1 MQTTRGL
8 SGDVLDLFRHRG
20 ELSRIDVID
29 ASGLSRS
36 TVNQRLAQLLDVG
49 LIEPIGGGESTG
61 GRPSSKF
68 RFNTERACVL
78 AADIGASG
86 FTAAVC
92 DLTGRPLATAS
103 RTIEVSEGPEVVLT
117 AVIEAFAGLRPTL
130 EVWGIGIGVPGPVEY
145 AARRVVNPPIMSG
158 WDRFDI
164 AGWFAP
170 HYDAPVVVE
179 NDANARAVAEA
190 RSLGLDNVIALKL
203 GSGVGAGLVSNGRLI
218 RGDKG
223 AAGDIGHTRSVSR
236 DPEARQCRCGNLD
249 CVEAYAGGWALR
261 RDLERVGIPTSSTR
275 DVVTLLERGD
285 EVALARVRAAG
296 RVVGDAVATLVGV
309 LNPRAV
315 VVSGQLADSGE
326 VLFSG
331 IRERVYQQAAPLLT
345 GDLFITKTRLGD
357 AAGVIGLA
365 LQTVDVIFSGE
376 EVAPPRP
383 VEASA

>member
-1 MQTTRGL
+1 MQTVRALGT
-8 SGDVLDLFRHRG
+8 DVLDLFRRQG
-20 ELSRIDVID
+20 ELSRIDVIE

-36 TVNQRLAQLLDVG
+36 TVNQRLTLLLDAG
-49 LIEPIGGGESTG
+49 LILPTGGGESTG

-68 RFNTERACVL
+68 RFNTERACIL

-92 DLTGRPLATAS
+92 DLDGRPLTTTS
-103 RTIEVSEGPEVVLT
+103 RTIEVAEGPEAVLAAVVG
-117 AVIEAFAGLRPTL
+117 AFEELAPEL
-130 EVWGIGIGVPGPVEY
+130 EVWGIGIGVPGPVEF

-179 NDANARAVAEA
+179 NDANARAIAEA

-203 GSGVGAGLVSNGRLI
+203 GSGVGAGLVSNGQLI

-223 AAGDIGHTRSVSR
+223 AAGDIGHTRSVTR
-236 DPEARQCRCGNLD
+236 DAEARLCRCGNLD

-261 RDLERVGIPTSSTR
+261 RDLERVGIATSSTS
-275 DVVTLLERGD
+275 DVVALLERGD

-296 RVVGDAVATLVGV
+296 RTLGDAVATLVGV
-309 LNPRAV
+309 FNPRAV
-315 VVSGQLADSGE
+315 VVSGRLAESGE

-345 GDLFITKTRLGD
+345 GDLVIAKTTLGD
-357 AAGVIGLA
+357 EAGVIGLA
-365 LQTVDVIFSGE
+365 LETIDTVFSGE
-376 EVAPPRP
+376 EVAAPRA
-383 VEASA
+383 VVAVG